1 MWNIIAFNGL
11 YMMIG
16 DACITKTTKWKYKG
30 GAENFI
36 VGQTKA
42 QTKTKTDKNGVRW
55 VKYQEVVKTE
65 TTSFGD
71 GV

>member
-1 MWNIIAFNGL
+1 
-11 YMMIG
+11 MIG
-16 DACITKTTKWKYKG
+16 EACITKTTKWKDKG
-30 GAENFI
+30 GADKFI
-36 VGQTKA
+36 VGQTKT

-71 GV
+71 GF